1 MFKVSIYKYESFQE
15 DIGTTETFEDAI
27 SNITS
32 WAKKNFYNSDK
43 PIPYIRYW
51 EETPLITKV
60 DFGSYSLFG
69 NIEELSEEETGAINE
84 AKIAIEDIKQRGT
97 DAATIS
103 WEDFKKEINLPDPEY
118 YKVDKDTL
126 IDLVTDSLKLDALIK
141 NNVDE
146 WGYYDVAQCRYLHGI
161 YLSRQK
167 SKQNIDFKD
176 FAYEDVAEEDIDKG
190 IYGEKL
196 N

>member
-15 DIGTTETFEDAI
+15 NIGTAETFEGAI
-27 SNITS
+27 SDITS
-32 WAKKNFYNSDK
+32 WAKTNFYSNGE

-69 NIEELSEEETGAINE
+69 NIEEISEEETKAINE
-84 AKIAIEDIKQRGT
+84 AKTAIEDIKQRGA
-97 DAATIS
+97 DAVTVS
-103 WEDFKKEINLPDPEY
+103 WEDFKKEINFPDPKY

-126 IDLVTDSLKLDALIK
+126 IDLVADSLRLDALVK

-146 WGYYDVAQCRYLHGI
+146 WGYYDVAQCAYLHGI

-196 N
+196 D

>member
-15 DIGTTETFEDAI
+15 NIGTAETFEGAI
-27 SNITS
+27 YDITS
-32 WAKKNFYNSDK
+32 WAKKNFYNNDE

-69 NIEELSEEETGAINE
+69 NIEELSEEEIKAINE

-97 DAATIS
+97 DATTVS
-103 WEDFKKEINLPDPEY
+103 WEDFKKEINFPISQY

-126 IDLVTDSLKLDALIK
+126 IDLVADSLRLDALVK

-146 WGYYDVAQCRYLHGI
+146 WGYYDIAQCRYLHRV

-167 SKQNIDFKD
+167 SKENIDFKD
-176 FAYEDVAEEDIDKG
+176 FTYEDVAEEDIDKG

>member
-1 MFKVSIYKYESFQE
+1 MFKVSIYRYESFQE
-15 DIGTTETFEDAI
+15 DIGTVETFEDAI

-32 WAKKNFYNSDK
+32 WAKKNFYNSDE

-51 EETPLITKV
+51 EENGETIV
-60 DFGSYSLFG
+60 DFGSYARFG
-69 NIEELSEEETGAINE
+69 HIKELSEEETKAINE

-97 DAATIS
+97 DAATVS

-126 IDLVTDSLKLDALIK
+126 IDLVADSLRLDALIK

>member
-1 MFKVSIYKYESFQE
+1 MFKVSIYRYENFQE
-15 DIGTTETFEDAI
+15 DIGTAETFEDAI

-51 EETPLITKV
+51 EENGETIV
-60 DFGSYSLFG
+60 DFGSYARFG
-69 NIEELSEEETGAINE
+69 HIKELSEEETKAINE

-126 IDLVTDSLKLDALIK
+126 IDLVADSLKLDALIK

>member
-1 MFKVSIYKYESFQE
+1 MFKVSIYRYESFQE
-15 DIGTTETFEDAI
+15 DIGTAETFEDAI
-27 SNITS
+27 SDITS

-51 EETPLITKV
+51 EENGETIV
-60 DFGSYSLFG
+60 DFGSYARFG
-69 NIEELSEEETGAINE
+69 HIKELSEEETKAINE

-97 DAATIS
+97 DATTIS
-103 WEDFKKEINLPDPEY
+103 WDDFKKEINLPDPEY

-126 IDLVTDSLKLDALIK
+126 IDLVADSLRLDALIK

-146 WGYYDVAQCRYLHGI
+146 WGYYDVAQCGYLHGI

>member
-1 MFKVSIYKYESFQE
+1 MFKVSIYRYENFQE
-15 DIGTTETFEDAI
+15 DIGTAETFEDAI
-27 SNITS
+27 SDITS
-32 WAKKNFYNSDK
+32 WAKKNFYNSDE

-51 EETPLITKV
+51 EENGETIV
-60 DFGSYSLFG
+60 DFGSYARFG
-69 NIEELSEEETGAINE
+69 HIKELSEEETKAINE
-84 AKIAIEDIKQRGT
+84 AKTAIEDIKQRGT

-126 IDLVTDSLKLDALIK
+126 IDLVADSLKLDALIK

-196 N
+196 K

>member
-1 MFKVSIYKYESFQE
+1 MFKVSIYRYESFQE
-15 DIGTTETFEDAI
+15 DIGTVETFEDAI

-32 WAKKNFYNSDK
+32 WVKKNFYNSDE

-51 EETPLITKV
+51 EENGETIV
-60 DFGSYSLFG
+60 DFGSYARFG
-69 NIEELSEEETGAINE
+69 HIKELSEEETKAINE

-97 DAATIS
+97 DAATVS

-126 IDLVTDSLKLDALIK
+126 IDLVADSLKLDALIK

>member
-1 MFKVSIYKYESFQE
+1 MFKVSIYRYESFQE
-15 DIGTTETFEDAI
+15 DIGTVETFEDAV
-27 SNITS
+27 SDITS
-32 WAKKNFYNSDK
+32 WAKKNFYNNDE

-51 EETPLITKV
+51 EENGETIV
-60 DFGSYSLFG
+60 DFGSYARFG
-69 NIEELSEEETGAINE
+69 HIKELCEEETKAINE
-84 AKIAIEDIKQRGT
+84 AKITIQDIKQRGT

-126 IDLVTDSLKLDALIK
+126 IDLVADSLRLDALIK

>member
-1 MFKVSIYKYESFQE
+1 MFKVSIYRYESFQE
-15 DIGTTETFEDAI
+15 DIGTVETFEDAI
-27 SNITS
+27 SNIIS
-32 WAKKNFYNSDK
+32 WAKKNFYNSDE

-51 EETPLITKV
+51 EENGETIV
-60 DFGSYSLFG
+60 DFGSYARFG
-69 NIEELSEEETGAINE
+69 HIKELSEEETKAINE

-126 IDLVTDSLKLDALIK
+126 IGLVADSLKLDALIK

>member
-1 MFKVSIYKYESFQE
+1 MFKVSIYRYESFQE
-15 DIGTTETFEDAI
+15 DIGTAETFEDAI
-27 SNITS
+27 SDITS
-32 WAKKNFYNSDK
+32 WAKKNFYNSDE

-51 EETPLITKV
+51 EENGETIV
-60 DFGSYSLFG
+60 DFGSYARFG
-69 NIEELSEEETGAINE
+69 HIKELSEEETKAINE

-97 DAATIS
+97 DAATVS

-126 IDLVTDSLKLDALIK
+126 IDLVADSLKLDALIK

-196 N
+196 K

>member
-1 MFKVSIYKYESFQE
+1 MFKVSIYRYESFQE
-15 DIGTTETFEDAI
+15 DIGTVETFEDAV
-27 SNITS
+27 SDITS
-32 WAKKNFYNSDK
+32 WAKKNFYKNDES
-43 PIPYIRYW
+43 IPYIRYW

-69 NIEELSEEETGAINE
+69 NIEELSEEETKAINE
-84 AKIAIEDIKQRGT
+84 AKISIEDIKQRGT
-97 DAATIS
+97 DVATVS

-126 IDLVTDSLKLDALIK
+126 IDLVTDSLRLDALIK

>member
-1 MFKVSIYKYESFQE
+1 MFKVSIYRYESFQE
-15 DIGTTETFEDAI
+15 DIGTVETFEDAI

-51 EETPLITKV
+51 EENGETVV
-60 DFGSYSLFG
+60 DFGSYARFG
-69 NIEELSEEETGAINE
+69 HIKELSEEETKAINE

-103 WEDFKKEINLPDPEY
+103 WEDFKKEINFPDPEY

-126 IDLVTDSLKLDALIK
+126 IDLVADSLRLDALIK

-190 IYGEKL
+190 VYGEKL

>member
-1 MFKVSIYKYESFQE
+1 MFKVSIYRYESFQE
-15 DIGTTETFEDAI
+15 DIGTVETFEDAI

-32 WAKKNFYNSDK
+32 WAKKNFYNSDE

-51 EETPLITKV
+51 EENGETIV
-60 DFGSYSLFG
+60 DFGSYARFG
-69 NIEELSEEETGAINE
+69 HIKELSEEETKAINE
-84 AKIAIEDIKQRGT
+84 AKTAIEDIKQRGT

-126 IDLVTDSLKLDALIK
+126 IDLVADSLRLDALIK

-167 SKQNIDFKD
+167 SKQIIDFKD

>member
-1 MFKVSIYKYESFQE
+1 MFKVSIYRYESFQE
-15 DIGTTETFEDAI
+15 DIGTVEIFEDAI
-27 SNITS
+27 SDITS
-32 WAKKNFYNSDK
+32 WAKKNFYNSDE

-51 EETPLITKV
+51 KENEETIV
-60 DFGSYSLFG
+60 DFGSYARFG
-69 NIEELSEEETGAINE
+69 HIKELSEEETKAINE

-126 IDLVTDSLKLDALIK
+126 IDLVADSLKLDALIK

>member
-1 MFKVSIYKYESFQE
+1 MFKVSIYRYESFQE
-15 DIGTTETFEDAI
+15 DIGTTETFEAAI
-27 SNITS
+27 SDITS
-32 WAKKNFYNSDK
+32 WAKKNFYKNDK

-69 NIEELSEEETGAINE
+69 NIEELSEEETKAINE

-97 DAATIS
+97 DTATVS

-126 IDLVTDSLKLDALIK
+126 IDLVADSLKLDALIK

-146 WGYYDVAQCRYLHGI
+146 WGYYDVAQCTYLHEI

>member
-1 MFKVSIYKYESFQE
+1 MFKVSIYRYESFQE
-15 DIGTTETFEDAI
+15 DIGTVETFEDAI

-32 WAKKNFYNSDK
+32 WAKKNFYNSDE

-51 EETPLITKV
+51 EENGETIV
-60 DFGSYSLFG
+60 DFGSYARFG
-69 NIEELSEEETGAINE
+69 HIKELSEEETKAINE
-84 AKIAIEDIKQRGT
+84 AKIAMEDIKQRGT
-97 DAATIS
+97 DVATVS

-126 IDLVTDSLKLDALIK
+126 IDLVADSLRLDALIK

>member
-1 MFKVSIYKYESFQE
+1 MFKVSIYRYENFQE
-15 DIGTTETFEDAI
+15 DIGTAETFEDAI
-27 SNITS
+27 SDITS
-32 WAKKNFYNSDK
+32 WAKKNFYNSDE

-51 EETPLITKV
+51 EENGETIV
-60 DFGSYSLFG
+60 DFGSYARFG
-69 NIEELSEEETGAINE
+69 HVKELSEEETKAINE

-97 DAATIS
+97 DAATVS

-126 IDLVTDSLKLDALIK
+126 IDLVADSLKLDALIK
-141 NNVDE
+141 HNVDE

>member
-1 MFKVSIYKYESFQE
+1 MFKVSIYRYESFQE
-15 DIGTTETFEDAI
+15 DIGTAETFEDAI

-51 EETPLITKV
+51 EENGETIV
-60 DFGSYSLFG
+60 DFGSYARFG
-69 NIEELSEEETGAINE
+69 HIKELSEEETKAINE

-126 IDLVTDSLKLDALIK
+126 IDLVADSLKLDALIK

-176 FAYEDVAEEDIDKG
+176 FEYEDVAEEDMDKG

>member
-1 MFKVSIYKYESFQE
+1 MFKVSIYRYESFQE
-15 DIGTTETFEDAI
+15 DIGTVETFEDAI
-27 SNITS
+27 SDITS
-32 WAKKNFYNSDK
+32 WAKKNFYNSDE

-51 EETPLITKV
+51 EENGETIV
-60 DFGSYSLFG
+60 DFGSYARFG
-69 NIEELSEEETGAINE
+69 HIKELSEEETKAINE

-126 IDLVTDSLKLDALIK
+126 IDLVADSLKLDALIK

>member
-1 MFKVSIYKYESFQE
+1 MFKVSIYRYESFQE
-15 DIGTTETFEDAI
+15 DIGTVETLEDAI
-27 SNITS
+27 SNIIS

-51 EETPLITKV
+51 EENGETIV
-60 DFGSYSLFG
+60 DFGSYARFG
-69 NIEELSEEETGAINE
+69 HIKELSEEETKAINE

-126 IDLVTDSLKLDALIK
+126 IDLVVDSLKLDALIK

>member
-1 MFKVSIYKYESFQE
+1 MFKVSIYRYENFQE
-15 DIGTTETFEDAI
+15 DIGTAETFEDAI

-51 EETPLITKV
+51 EENGETIV
-60 DFGSYSLFG
+60 DFGSYARFG
-69 NIEELSEEETGAINE
+69 HIKELSEEETKAINE
-84 AKIAIEDIKQRGT
+84 AKIAIQDIKQRGT

-176 FAYEDVAEEDIDKG
+176 FEYEDVAEEDINKG

>member
-1 MFKVSIYKYESFQE
+1 MFKVSIYRYESFQE
-15 DIGTTETFEDAI
+15 DIGTAETFEDAI

-51 EETPLITKV
+51 EENGETIV
-60 DFGSYSLFG
+60 DFGSYARFG
-69 NIEELSEEETGAINE
+69 HIKELSEEETKAINE
-84 AKIAIEDIKQRGT
+84 AKIAIQDIKQRGT

-126 IDLVTDSLKLDALIK
+126 IDLVADSLRLDALIK
-141 NNVDE
+141 NNIDE

-176 FAYEDVAEEDIDKG
+176 FEYEDVAEEDIDKG

>member
-1 MFKVSIYKYESFQE
+1 MFKVSIYRYESFQE
-15 DIGTTETFEDAI
+15 DIGTAETFEDAV
-27 SNITS
+27 SDITS
-32 WAKKNFYNSDK
+32 WAKKNFYNSDE

-51 EETPLITKV
+51 EENGETIV
-60 DFGSYSLFG
+60 DFGSYARFG
-69 NIEELSEEETGAINE
+69 HIKELSEEETKAINE

-126 IDLVTDSLKLDALIK
+126 IDLVADSLRLDALIK

-176 FAYEDVAEEDIDKG
+176 FTYEDVAEEDIDKG
-190 IYGEKL
+190 IYGEKV

>member
-1 MFKVSIYKYESFQE
+1 MFKVSIYRYESFQE
-15 DIGTTETFEDAI
+15 DIGIAETFEDAI

-51 EETPLITKV
+51 EENGETIV
-60 DFGSYSLFG
+60 DFGSYARFG
-69 NIEELSEEETGAINE
+69 HIKELSEEETKAINE

-126 IDLVTDSLKLDALIK
+126 IDLVADSLRLDALIK

-176 FAYEDVAEEDIDKG
+176 FEYEDVAEEDIDKEVNR
-190 IYGEKL
+190 Y
-196 N
+196 

>member
-1 MFKVSIYKYESFQE
+1 MFKVSIYRYESFQE
-15 DIGTTETFEDAI
+15 DIGTAETFEDAI
-27 SNITS
+27 SDITS
-32 WAKKNFYNSDK
+32 WAKKNFYNSDES
-43 PIPYIRYW
+43 IPYIRYW
-51 EETPLITKV
+51 EENGETIV
-60 DFGSYSLFG
+60 DFGSYARFG
-69 NIEELSEEETGAINE
+69 HIKELSEEETKAINE

-103 WEDFKKEINLPDPEY
+103 WEDFKKEINLPNPEY

-126 IDLVTDSLKLDALIK
+126 IDLVADSLRLDALIK

-146 WGYYDVAQCRYLHGI
+146 WSYYDVAQCRYLHGI

-176 FAYEDVAEEDIDKG
+176 FVYEDVAEEDIDKG

>member
-1 MFKVSIYKYESFQE
+1 MFKVSIYRYENFQE
-15 DIGTTETFEDAI
+15 DIGTAETFEDAI

-32 WAKKNFYNSDK
+32 WAKKNFYNSDE

-51 EETPLITKV
+51 EENGETIV
-60 DFGSYSLFG
+60 DFGSYARFG
-69 NIEELSEEETGAINE
+69 HIKELSEEETKAINE

-126 IDLVTDSLKLDALIK
+126 IDLVADSLKLDALIK

-176 FAYEDVAEEDIDKG
+176 FEYEDVAEEDINKG

>member
-1 MFKVSIYKYESFQE
+1 MFKVSIYRYENFQE
-15 DIGTTETFEDAI
+15 DIGIAETFEDAI
-27 SNITS
+27 SDITS
-32 WAKKNFYNSDK
+32 WAKKNFYNSDE

-51 EETPLITKV
+51 EENGETIV
-60 DFGSYSLFG
+60 DFGSYARFG
-69 NIEELSEEETGAINE
+69 HIKELSEEETKAINE
-84 AKIAIEDIKQRGT
+84 AKIAIQDIKQRGT
-97 DAATIS
+97 DTATIS

-118 YKVDKDTL
+118 YKVDKNTL
-126 IDLVTDSLKLDALIK
+126 IDLVADSLRLDALIK

>member
-1 MFKVSIYKYESFQE
+1 MFKVAIYRYESFQE
-15 DIGTTETFEDAI
+15 DIGTVETFEDAI

-32 WAKKNFYNSDK
+32 WAKKNFYNSDE

-51 EETPLITKV
+51 EENEETIV
-60 DFGSYSLFG
+60 DFGSYARFG
-69 NIEELSEEETGAINE
+69 HIKELSEEETKAINE
-84 AKIAIEDIKQRGT
+84 AKIAIQDIKQRGT
-97 DAATIS
+97 DAATVS

-126 IDLVTDSLKLDALIK
+126 IDLVADSLRLDALIK

>member
-1 MFKVSIYKYESFQE
+1 MFKVSIYRYESFQE
-15 DIGTTETFEDAI
+15 DIGTVETFEDAI
-27 SNITS
+27 SDITS
-32 WAKKNFYNSDK
+32 WAKKNFYNSDE

-51 EETPLITKV
+51 EENGETIV
-60 DFGSYSLFG
+60 DFGSYARFG
-69 NIEELSEEETGAINE
+69 HIKELSEEEAEAINE

-103 WEDFKKEINLPDPEY
+103 WDDFKKEINLPDPEY

-126 IDLVTDSLKLDALIK
+126 IDLVADSLRLDALIK

>member
-1 MFKVSIYKYESFQE
+1 MFKVSIYRYESFQE
-15 DIGTTETFEDAI
+15 DIGTVETFEDAI
-27 SNITS
+27 SDITS
-32 WAKKNFYNSDK
+32 WAKKNFYNSDE

-51 EETPLITKV
+51 EENGETIV
-60 DFGSYSLFG
+60 DFGSYARFG
-69 NIEELSEEETGAINE
+69 HIKELSEEETKAINE
-84 AKIAIEDIKQRGT
+84 AKIAIEDIKQQGT

-126 IDLVTDSLKLDALIK
+126 IDLVADSLRLDALIK

>member
-1 MFKVSIYKYESFQE
+1 MFKVSIYRYESFQE
-15 DIGTTETFEDAI
+15 DIGTAETFEDAI
-27 SNITS
+27 SDITS
-32 WAKKNFYNSDK
+32 WAKKNFYNSDE

-51 EETPLITKV
+51 EENGETIV
-60 DFGSYSLFG
+60 DFGSYARFG
-69 NIEELSEEETGAINE
+69 HIKELSEEETKAINE

-126 IDLVTDSLKLDALIK
+126 IDLVADYLRLDALIK

-146 WGYYDVAQCRYLHGI
+146 WSYYDVAQCRYLHGI

>member
-1 MFKVSIYKYESFQE
+1 MFKVSIYRYENFQE
-15 DIGTTETFEDAI
+15 DIGTAETFEDAI

-32 WAKKNFYNSDK
+32 WAKKNFYNSDE

-51 EETPLITKV
+51 EENGETIV
-60 DFGSYSLFG
+60 DFGSYARFG
-69 NIEELSEEETGAINE
+69 HIKELSEEETKAINE

-126 IDLVTDSLKLDALIK
+126 IDLVADSLRLDALIK

-146 WGYYDVAQCRYLHGI
+146 WSYYDVAQCRYLHGI

>member
-1 MFKVSIYKYESFQE
+1 MFKVSIYRYENFQE
-15 DIGTTETFEDAI
+15 DIGTVETFEDAI
-27 SNITS
+27 SDITS

-51 EETPLITKV
+51 EENGETIV
-60 DFGSYSLFG
+60 DFGSYARFG
-69 NIEELSEEETGAINE
+69 HIKELSEEETKAINE

-126 IDLVTDSLKLDALIK
+126 IDLVADSLRLDALIK

-176 FAYEDVAEEDIDKG
+176 FEYEDVAEEDIDKG

>member
-1 MFKVSIYKYESFQE
+1 MFKVSIYRYENFQE
-15 DIGTTETFEDAI
+15 DIGTAETFEDAI

-51 EETPLITKV
+51 EENGETIV
-60 DFGSYSLFG
+60 DFGSYARFG
-69 NIEELSEEETGAINE
+69 HIKELSEEETKAINE

-97 DAATIS
+97 DAATVS
-103 WEDFKKEINLPDPEY
+103 WEGFINLPDPEY

-126 IDLVTDSLKLDALIK
+126 IDLVADSLRLDALIK

-176 FAYEDVAEEDIDKG
+176 FEYEDVAEEDIDKG

-196 N
+196 K

>member
-1 MFKVSIYKYESFQE
+1 MFKVSIYRYENFQE
-15 DIGTTETFEDAI
+15 DIGTAETFEDAI

-51 EETPLITKV
+51 EENGETIV
-60 DFGSYSLFG
+60 DFGSYARFG
-69 NIEELSEEETGAINE
+69 HIKELSEEETKAINE

-103 WEDFKKEINLPDPEY
+103 WEDFKKEINFPDPEY

-126 IDLVTDSLKLDALIK
+126 IDLVADSLKLDALIK